1 MSLEKVDLFNL
12 EIEEPSTVHIKG
24 YQCYSISPENFIP
37 YDNTVLKKRT
47 WTSVKH
53 KWSLLE
59 PVLDNTDAKSYMDF
73 GSNLGALVLASGQK
87 GIQSTGVDY
96 NEGYIHICRLIQ
108 HITGVQADFKQGTTK
123 TLQGTWSDVLSAFS
137 VWHHLFDR
145 TENNSIHTLV
155 KTFMLHTNN
164 LVLEF
169 PTEKDPKAMKWTK
182 GDPGYTRQVLEN
194 AIIENGFNYKII
206 DESDVRPTY
215 WITKL

>member
-1 MSLEKVDLFNL
+1 MPLEKVDLFNVDV
-12 EIEEPSTVHIKG
+12 EQPDTVTVKG
-24 YQCYSISPENFIP
+24 YQCYTVSPNGFTG

-53 KWSLLE
+53 KWNLLE
-59 PVLDNTDAKSYMDF
+59 PVLDKTNAKSYLDF
-73 GSNLGALVLASGQK
+73 GSNLGALPFASSLK
-87 GIQSTGVDY
+87 GIQSKGIDY
-96 NEGYIHICRLIQ
+96 NEGYIHFCRLIQ

-123 TLQGTWSDVLSAFS
+123 TLQGVWTDVLSAFS

-155 KTFMLHTNN
+155 KEFMLHTNN

-169 PTEKDPKAMKWTK
+169 PTEKDPKAIKWTK
-182 GDPGYTRQVLEN
+182 GDPGYTRLVLER
-194 AIIENGFNYKII
+194 AIVDAGFEYTII

-215 WITKL
+215 WIKR